1 MKTTGLYY
9 TGFYTVGAS
18 EMREITEY
26 DNQVTLINYKFKKHL
41 WFSLVSEINWLGDE
55 GFYYMTV
62 DSKLLFS
69 GIVENGKATVY
80 IMRDGKRYEYRTF
93 KVR

>member
-9 TGFYTVGAS
+9 DSIYREGAP
-18 EMREITEY
+18 EMREIVEY
-26 DNQVTLINYKFKKHL
+26 GGNVILTNYKFKKHL
-41 WFSLVSEINWLGDE
+41 WFSLVSEIEWLGIE

-62 DSKLLFS
+62 DNKLMFYAV
-69 GIVENGKATVY
+69 VEKGKATVY
-80 IMRDGKRYEYRTF
+80 LIRNKERFEYRTF